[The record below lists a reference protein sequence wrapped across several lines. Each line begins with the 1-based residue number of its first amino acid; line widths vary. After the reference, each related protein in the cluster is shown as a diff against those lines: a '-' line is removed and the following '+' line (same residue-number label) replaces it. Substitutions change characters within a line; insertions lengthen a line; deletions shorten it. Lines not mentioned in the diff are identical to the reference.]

1 MIKTLLGLI
10 LVAFVI
16 LFIVLPVGFNIY
28 KEDTWEYIR
37 QKMKE
42 EERRQREG
50 KKVSNKK
57 GVL

>member
-1 MIKTLLGLI
+1 MI
-10 LVAFVI
+10 LVAFVV
-16 LFIVLPVGFNIY
+16 LFIILPVGFNIY

-42 EERRQREG
+42 EERIQREG